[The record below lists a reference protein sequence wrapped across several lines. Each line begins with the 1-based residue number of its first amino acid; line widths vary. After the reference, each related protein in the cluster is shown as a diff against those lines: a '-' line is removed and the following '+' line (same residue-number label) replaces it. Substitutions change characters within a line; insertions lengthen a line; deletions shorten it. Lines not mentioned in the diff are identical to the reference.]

1 MSASVSQPG
10 QSAASACRSARDRA
24 FAVLLGLH
32 GLAILVAFPFGP
44 QAARLWHP
52 GIRGFAVLTAAFP
65 FAVVVGG
72 LLARRAPRLPV
83 SPRTLALIAFAAT
96 LPCALSVD
104 YPSLVVARFTAGL
117 ATGVSFVALHR
128 ALPPETGPF
137 VMRLAPRIVAFGM
150 PVCLLAATV
159 CDWRFAF
166 IPLLAG
172 QAWIA
177 FSSKLTAHSAKRT
190 AHSPEFIHEAAPW
203 ALVATGALAFVSAAY
218 LTVLSGF
225 LVFNA
230 GHTEF
235 HIPVVLTLAA
245 VLGLAVPPVLKHLR
259 RSLPP
264 AAVFAGA
271 LALSAT
277 SLCALLAL
285 RGPQPAFLAVSL
297 VALFLVASSSR
308 HLALAGLVL
317 PRLAH
322 GQLAAHQTHTH
333 LAHHLGAGL
342 GALTAGLVVS
352 ITAAHTLTGMTT
364 LLAVSL
370 LATGVALTAG
380 LLSIRPLRTPI
391 VAATALPDLA
401 ADTPSR

>member
-1 MSASVSQPG
+1 MSASVSPSA
-10 QSAASACRSARDRA
+10 QSAASTDCSSRDRA

-32 GLAILVAFPFGP
+32 GLALLVAFPFGP

-52 GIRGFAVLTAAFP
+52 GIRGFAVLTSAFP
-65 FAVVVGG
+65 FAVVLGG

-83 SPRTLALIAFAAT
+83 SPRTLALIAFTAT
-96 LPCALSVD
+96 LPCALSFD
-104 YPSLVVARFTAGL
+104 YPSLVVARFIAGL

-128 ALPPETGPF
+128 VLPPETGPF

-159 CDWRFAF
+159 FDWRAAF

-172 QAWIA
+172 QAFVA
-177 FSSKLTAHSAKRT
+177 FSSGLTAPSSKLIAPSSQLIR
-190 AHSPEFIHEAAPW
+190 EAAPL

-259 RSLPP
+259 RSLSP
-264 AAVFAGA
+264 AAVFACA
-271 LALSAT
+271 LGFSAA
-277 SLCALLAL
+277 SLFALLAL
-285 RGPQPAFLAVSL
+285 RGPQPAVLAVSV

-317 PRLAH
+317 PRLARE
-322 GQLAAHQTHTH
+322 QLAAHQTHTH
-333 LAHHLGAGL
+333 LAHHLGSGL

-352 ITAAHTLTGMTT
+352 ITTAHTLTGMTT

-380 LLSIRPLRTPI
+380 LLSARPFPTP
-391 VAATALPDLA
+391 AATALPDLV

>member
-1 MSASVSQPG
+1 M
-10 QSAASACRSARDRA
+10 
-24 FAVLLGLH
+24 LGLH
-32 GLAILVAFPFGP
+32 GLALLVAFPFGP

-52 GIRGFAVLTAAFP
+52 GIRGFAVLTSAFP
-65 FAVVVGG
+65 FAVVLGG

-96 LPCALSVD
+96 LPCALSFD
-104 YPSLVVARFTAGL
+104 YPSLVVARFIAGL

-128 ALPPETGPF
+128 VLPPETGPF

-159 CDWRFAF
+159 FDWRAAF
-166 IPLLAG
+166 VPLLAG
-172 QAWIA
+172 QAFVA
-177 FSSKLTAHSAKRT
+177 FSSGLTAPSSKLIAPSSQLIR
-190 AHSPEFIHEAAPW
+190 EAAPL

-259 RSLPP
+259 RRLPP
-264 AAVFAGA
+264 AAVFACA
-271 LALSAT
+271 LGFSAA
-277 SLCALLAL
+277 SLFALLAL
-285 RGPQPAFLAVSL
+285 RGPQPAILAVTV

-317 PRLAH
+317 PRVARE
-322 GQLAAHQTHTH
+322 QLAAHQTHTH
-333 LAHHLGAGL
+333 LAHHLGSGL

-352 ITAAHTLTGMTT
+352 ITPTHTLTGMTT

-380 LLSIRPLRTPI
+380 LLSARPFSTP
-391 VAATALPDLA
+391 ATTDLPDLV
-401 ADTPSR
+401 ADTPM

>member
-1 MSASVSQPG
+1 M
-10 QSAASACRSARDRA
+10 
-24 FAVLLGLH
+24 LLGFH
-32 GLAILVAFPFGP
+32 GLALLVAFPFGP

-52 GIRGFAVLTAAFP
+52 GIRGFAVLTSAFP
-65 FAVVVGG
+65 FAVVLGG
-72 LLARRAPRLPV
+72 LLARRAQRLPV

-96 LPCALSVD
+96 LPCALSFD
-104 YPSLVVARFTAGL
+104 YPSLVVARFIAGL

-128 ALPPETGPF
+128 VLPPETGPF

-159 CDWRFAF
+159 FDWRAAF

-172 QAWIA
+172 QAFVA
-177 FSSKLTAHSAKRT
+177 FSSGLTAPSSKLIAPSSQLIPESA
-190 AHSPEFIHEAAPW
+190 PL

-259 RSLPP
+259 RRLPP
-264 AAVFAGA
+264 AAVFACA
-271 LALSAT
+271 LGFSAA
-277 SLCALLAL
+277 SLFALLAL
-285 RGPQPAFLAVSL
+285 RGPQPAILAVTV

-317 PRLAH
+317 PRLAP
-322 GQLAAHQTHTH
+322 GQLPAHQTHTH
-333 LAHHLGAGL
+333 LAHHLGSGL
-342 GALTAGLVVS
+342 GALTAGLAVS
-352 ITAAHTLTGMTT
+352 ITPAHTLTGMTT

-380 LLSIRPLRTPI
+380 LSSARPFSTP
-391 VAATALPDLA
+391 AATALPDLV
-401 ADTPSR
+401 ADTPGR